1 MSQIQAGGVRDQCK
15 HRVSSVSQ
23 GGRKT
28 ALFFFFCTYMQ
39 LLFCSKPWKILV
51 YCKIKPTYCPTIVL
65 NGAFRRKRRGRL
77 CYKKEGV
84 SVRGVL

>member
-28 ALFFFFCTYMQ
+28 ALFCTQMQ
-39 LLFCSKPWKILV
+39 LLFCSKPWKIIV
-51 YCKIKPTYCPTIVL
+51 YCKIKPTHCLTIVL